1 VGLDGGSREGLAPRR
16 ANTPSV
22 DHPFESV
29 PTNLPQGFWRTAAVV
44 AILVATVEL
53 VLLIV
58 TGTALMFGGGSSA
71 PAAHETAAKAK
82 TAAPPKPAPHH
93 HAVAEAKLARKQVTV
108 MVLNGNGR
116 PGAAAGAAALV
127 RRHGYTIRTVG
138 NASRM
143 SYAHSMVM
151 YRPGYEGEGRRLA
164 RDLKIRR
171 VGPLDGM
178 RPSQLH
184 GAKAVLIIGA

>member
-1 VGLDGGSREGLAPRR
+1 
-16 ANTPSV
+16 V
-22 DHPFESV
+22 DHPFEPV
-29 PTNLPQGFWRTAAVV
+29 PANLPQGFWRTAAVV
-44 AILVATVEL
+44 AILVAAVEL
-53 VLLIV
+53 VLLVV
-58 TGTALMFGGGSSA
+58 TGTALLFGHGSTA
-71 PAAHETAAKAK
+71 PTAHRTPAK
-82 TAAPPKPAPHH
+82 TTAAAPPKPAPQHRT
-93 HAVAEAKLARKQVTV
+93 VAKAKLTRKQVSV

-127 RRHGYTIRTVG
+127 RRRGYTIRTVG
-138 NASRM
+138 NAGRM

-164 RDLKIRR
+164 RELGIRR

-184 GAKAVLIIGA
+184 GAKAVLIVGA